1 MPKNIK
7 TFDKEFFTPLTPQD
21 RLRVQVKTHPKDE
34 RPTYSIQLEC
44 KFSSEGQWYPVI
56 RADDYHNCPHLD
68 ILSPSGEKRKVWL
81 SDQIDNKM
89 NMKEALR
96 FLRENWQQQR
106 QRYEQ
111 QLEQYIQRLNE

>member
-7 TFDKEFFTPLTPQD
+7 TFDKQFFIFLTHQD
-21 RLRVQVKTHPKDE
+21 RLRVQVKTRPDE

-44 KFSSEGQWYPVI
+44 QFESEGQWYPVI
-56 RADDYHNCPHLD
+56 RADDYHDCPHLD

-89 NMKEALR
+89 NMKEAQR